1 MTSSARIRAEVS
13 PGSTADLLAVARRLA
28 AVAANSDEASAI
40 LAESAVTILG
50 AQGALVSSL
59 DDDQFR
65 VDAASGSLRSL
76 HAKRFPLRDSLAL
89 RTLQYGRTLVVNDLA
104 AEGAAQGG
112 ANVSYLREMDVR
124 QVVSTPLVAGGIA
137 FGVLLAANA
146 RDGVFS
152 DEDAALSQYLAE
164 LGSQAVR
171 NAWLLDRER
180 QSAREAL
187 ALADIVRHLN
197 QSLEVERVFTLIAE
211 HAADLLQGA
220 GATVTMV
227 EDDVLRIVGAAG
239 HAIGRFK
246 GILPMEGVFSGEA
259 IRRRRPVRTS
269 DLRLFPRWET
279 SPDLYHDVAP
289 NAVAA
294 PLLVGDRALGAVL
307 VYGNAARDFNAHE
320 ERLLEALASH
330 AAVAVENARLY
341 RAAARTTRHA
351 EILAATGRILA
362 SAVSSEDVFD
372 GIERIATQWL
382 GADGFTV
389 YAIDVAR
396 RTSIVQHSRGLGT
409 EQVTTVAPSIWIDRP
424 GLAVEH
430 GQHVIVP
437 DLRVLG
443 DDDLSEPLRMLRDAG
458 VSSIAFLPL
467 VIDGTVRGLLVMRW
481 YAPHHQAESEHELL
495 RDFATHVAIALRNAG
510 LLSDLE
516 RRAAR
521 LASVAQVQQ
530 AISRTELGDVY
541 GEVHRAALSSVPHA
555 SVFALLLLSPDRTD
569 FLPQLIVVDGVSTS
583 ATALPVVPVC
593 GCAASQVL
601 WDGGTHTSNAPAR
614 AWFEIVAGK
623 GGRPPVRAE
632 IAVPILHGEEILG
645 VIVVQGDEPDVFDDQ
660 DAAVL
665 AIIARQAGAA
675 IDNARLFAAERQARA
690 IAEAAATIARAALGS
705 DSPTEMGHEIL
716 AAVESVVPSAGKALG
731 IAGDGGE
738 TITYVSATGAL
749 RGLLERSMP
758 ASESATRMAGSSV
771 DILTF
776 TTDHLASIA
785 ERDVVPPG
793 ARVVPLIAKNQTLGL
808 LWSVP
813 VAGTRERGGGGEAES
828 LVRLA
833 AHVALAA
840 DVLLLGEEERKRRE
854 RERMLATALATMD
867 QPVFI
872 LGLDRRIW
880 YANAATVRE
889 YGYAVEELTTI
900 TFDALVASA
909 VPARRLMNGAAVA
922 ASVWLAEHVHRRRD
936 RTEFP
941 ASVML
946 SYIRDDDGSPVGQV
960 VNVRNLTDER
970 RLEEQLRQNEKLA
983 AIGGLVAGV
992 AHELNNPL
1000 AGISAFAQILLEEPL
1015 HDEQR
1020 ESVRLIKREADRA
1033 VAVIRDL
1040 LTFSRKAGPSRDP
1053 IDLNET
1059 VELTL
1064 RLRHYSLRSAGV
1076 EVNLELDRGIA
1087 RIPGDGQRLQQ
1098 VLLNLLVN
1106 AEFAMEGAALKRL
1119 TIRTE
1124 RAGHGVMLTVGDS
1137 GAGMAEE
1144 TRLRIFEPFFT
1155 TKPAGH
1161 GTGLGLSVS
1170 YGIIQSHGGNISVE
1184 SQVGVGTVFRIFLPD
1199 SGASSGP
1206 TQ

>member
-1 MTSSARIRAEVS
+1 MTPSARIRAEVS
-13 PGSTADLLAVARRLA
+13 PGSAADLLAVARRLA

-50 AQGALVSSL
+50 AQGALLSSL

-76 HAKRFPLRDSLAL
+76 HTKRFPLRDSLTL
-89 RTLQYGRTLVVNDLA
+89 RTLQYGRTLVVNDLP
-104 AEGAAQGG
+104 AEGAAGSG
-112 ANVSYLREMDVR
+112 ANVSFLRELDVH
-124 QVVSTPLVAGGIA
+124 QVVATPLIAGGIA

-152 DEDAALSQYLAE
+152 DEDAALLQYLAE

-171 NAWLLDRER
+171 NAWLLERER

-396 RTSIVQHSRGLGT
+396 RTSVVQHSRGLGT

-555 SVFALLLLSPDRTD
+555 SVFALLLLNPDQTD
-569 FLPQLIVVDGVSTS
+569 FLPQLVVVDGVSTS

-623 GGRPPVRAE
+623 AGRPHVRAE

-645 VIVVQGDEPDVFDDQ
+645 VIVVQGDEPDVFDNQ

-675 IDNARLFAAERQARA
+675 IENARLFAAERQARA

-705 DSPTEMGHEIL
+705 DSPAEMGREIL

-738 TITYVSATGAL
+738 TITYVSATGDL
-749 RGLLERSMP
+749 CGLLDRSMP
-758 ASESATRMAGSSV
+758 ASESATSMLGSSV
-771 DILTF
+771 DILTV
-776 TTDHLASIA
+776 TTDHLTSIA

-813 VAGTRERGGGGEAES
+813 VAGARERGGEAES
-828 LVRLA
+828 LVRIA

-840 DVLLLGEEERKRRE
+840 DILLLGEEERKRRE

-909 VPARRLMNGAAVA
+909 VPARRLTSGAAVA

-946 SYIRDDDGSPVGQV
+946 SYIRDDDGAPVGQV

-1059 VELTL
+1059 IELTL

-1087 RIPGDGQRLQQ
+1087 HVAGDGQRLQQ

-1124 RAGHGVMLTVGDS
+1124 RASHGVMLTVDDT
-1137 GAGMAEE
+1137 GAGMTEE
-1144 TRLRIFEPFFT
+1144 TRQRIFEPFFT

-1184 SQVGVGTVFRIFLPD
+1184 SQIGVGTAFRIFLPD

>member
-1 MTSSARIRAEVS
+1 MTSSARIRAEIPPSSAVE
-13 PGSTADLLAVARRLA
+13 LLAVARRLA
-28 AVAANSDEASAI
+28 AVAANSDEAASI
-40 LAESAVTILG
+40 LTESVVAILG
-50 AQGALVSSL
+50 AEGALLSSL
-59 DDDQFR
+59 DDDEFR
-65 VDAASGSLRSL
+65 VDAAAGILRPL
-76 HAKRFPLRDSLAL
+76 RTKRFPLGDSLAL
-89 RTLQYGRTLVVNDLA
+89 RTLQEGSTLVLNQLTT
-104 AEGAAQGG
+104 ERG
-112 ANVSYLREMDVR
+112 ANLPYLRELGIR
-124 QVVSTPLVAGGIA
+124 QVVSAPLVAGGSA
-137 FGVLLAANA
+137 FGVLLAVNA
-146 RDGVFS
+146 GDGVFS
-152 DEDAALSQYLAE
+152 DEDAALLQYLAE
-164 LGSQAVR
+164 LGSQSVR
-171 NAWLLDRER
+171 NARLLERER
-180 QSAREAL
+180 QSAREAR

-220 GATVTMV
+220 GATVTML
-227 EDDVLRIVGAAG
+227 EGDALRIVGAAG
-239 HAIGRFK
+239 HAVGRFM

-259 IRRRRPVRTS
+259 LRRRRPVRTS
-269 DLRLFPRWET
+269 DLRQFPRWET

-294 PLLVGDRALGAVL
+294 PLLVGDRVLGAVL
-307 VYGNAARDFNAHE
+307 VYGNAVRDFNAHE
-320 ERLLEALASH
+320 EELLEALASH

-362 SAVSSEDVFD
+362 SAVSSEEVFD
-372 GIERIATQWL
+372 GIERIATQLL

-389 YAIDVAR
+389 YAIDVVR
-396 RTSIVQHSRGLGT
+396 RTSAVQHSRGLGS
-409 EQVTTVAPSIWIDRP
+409 EQVATVAPSLWIGRP
-424 GLAVEH
+424 GWAVENA
-430 GQHVIVP
+430 QHVILP

-443 DDDLSEPLRMLRDAG
+443 EDELSEPLQGLRQAG

-467 VIDGTVRGLLVMRW
+467 VIDETVRGLLVMRW
-481 YAPHHQAESEHELL
+481 YAPRHPSEAEHELL

-510 LLSDLE
+510 LLGDLE

-555 SVFALLLLSPDRTD
+555 SVFALLLLNPDQTD

-583 ATALPVVPVC
+583 ASALPIVAV
-593 GCAASQVL
+593 GSCAASRAL
-601 WDGGTHTSNAPAR
+601 RDGGTHISDAPAR
-614 AWFEIVAGK
+614 AWSDFVAGK
-623 GGRPPVRAE
+623 GGRLPVRAE
-632 IAVPILHGEEILG
+632 IAVPILHGQEILG
-645 VIVVQGDEPDVFDDQ
+645 VIVVQGDEPGVFDEQ

-675 IDNARLFAAERQARA
+675 IDNARLFAAERRART

-705 DSPTEMGHEIL
+705 GSPAEMGREIL

-731 IAGDGGE
+731 VVGDGGE
-738 TITYVSATGAL
+738 TLTYLSATGAL
-749 RGLLERSMP
+749 QGLLNRSIP
-758 ASESATRMAGSSV
+758 VDQSAAHLIGSTV
-771 DILTF
+771 DILTAGR
-776 TTDHLASIA
+776 DALAAIA
-785 ERDVVPPG
+785 EHDVVPHG
-793 ARVVPLIAKNQTLGL
+793 ARVVPLIAKHQTLGV

-813 VAGTRERGGGGEAES
+813 VAGTRERRGEAES

-833 AHVALAA
+833 AHVALAT

-880 YANAATVRE
+880 YANAAAVRE
-889 YGYAVEELTTI
+889 YGYAADELTAI

-909 VPARRLMNGAAVA
+909 VPARRLANGAAIA

-936 RTEFP
+936 GTEFP

-946 SYIRDDDGSPVGQV
+946 SYIRDDDGAPVGQV
-960 VNVRNLTDER
+960 MNIRNLTDER
-970 RLEEQLRQNEKLA
+970 RLEEQLRQSEKLA
-983 AIGGLVAGV
+983 AIGELVAGV

-1000 AGISAFAQILLEEPL
+1000 AGISAFAQILLEELL

-1040 LTFSRKAGPSRDP
+1040 LIFSRKAGPSRAP
-1053 IDLNET
+1053 IDLNEII
-1059 VELTL
+1059 ELTL

-1076 EVNLELDRGIA
+1076 DVRLELDRGIP
-1087 RIPGDGQRLQQ
+1087 RVRGDGQRLQQ

-1106 AEFAMEGAALKRL
+1106 AEFAMEGSAIKRL
-1119 TIRTE
+1119 TVRTE
-1124 RAGHGVMLTVGDS
+1124 SVDQGVVLTVSDT
-1137 GAGMAEE
+1137 GAGMAED
-1144 TRLRIFEPFFT
+1144 TRQRIFEPFFT
-1155 TKPAGH
+1155 TKPAGQ

-1170 YGIIQSHGGNISVE
+1170 YGIVQSHGGSIGVE
-1184 SQVGVGTVFRIFLPD
+1184 SQVGVGTTFRIFLPE
-1199 SGASSGP
+1199 SVASSAP
-1206 TQ
+1206 AQSS